1 MHQNS
6 DDSPVILLVED
17 EELLRLCAADLLE
30 ERGFQ
35 VLEAPDADEALRIMA
50 ERPDVRLLFTDIQM
64 PGALNGMELAR
75 KVHEQ
80 WPKVKLLITSGD
92 LKPSEADIPDHGHFI
107 GKPYRAADVNAEVDR
122 LLNPKR

>member
-6 DDSPVILLVED
+6 HDSPVILLVED
-17 EELLRLCAADLLE
+17 EQLLRLCAADLLE

-64 PGALNGMELAR
+64 PGALNGMDLAR

-107 GKPYRAADVNAEVDR
+107 GKPYRAADVNAEVDE
-122 LLNPKR
+122 LLNPQR